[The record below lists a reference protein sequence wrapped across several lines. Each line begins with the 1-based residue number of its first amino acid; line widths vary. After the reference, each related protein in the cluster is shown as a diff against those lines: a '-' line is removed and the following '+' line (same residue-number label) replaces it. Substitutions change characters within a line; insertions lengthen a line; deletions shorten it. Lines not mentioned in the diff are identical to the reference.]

1 MRFISLI
8 RNPIFTQ
15 HIILSLIEQEL
26 FPSGRLF
33 ILNGKP
39 CRKYPGTGFHISI
52 AMVYRNP
59 NFFIIKSSL
68 LFSLYFSCTQ
78 SFRTKQLF
86 FKKNILSAAFCY
98 RHMLSSYIIIFNI
111 YLNMPLRHALLAS
124 FLPSA
129 QTMHESLFTG
139 YFLFQFVLKS
149 S

>member
-1 MRFISLI
+1 MLLFIFYLFLNALIASLTLLATSGAKTNSDTFSLI

-59 NFFIIKSSL
+59 NFFYHKIISPFFLYTSL
-68 LFSLYFSCTQ
+68 VRRASVQSNFFSKKYPVCSILLQTDAFFLYNNF
-78 SFRTKQLF
+78 
-86 FKKNILSAAFCY
+86 
-98 RHMLSSYIIIFNI
+98 
-111 YLNMPLRHALLAS
+111 
-124 FLPSA
+124 
-129 QTMHESLFTG
+129 
-139 YFLFQFVLKS
+139 
-149 S
+149 